1 MRLVSCE
8 GYRLV
13 GWTQTAKKY
22 SRRNNQQK
30 CREIMLRNLD
40 QIIPEIMHIE
50 RDMEKAKSKRVWTR
64 LDFQTAQSC
73 TVFQRI
79 FSTIDK

>member
-13 GWTQTAKKY
+13 GWTQTTKKY

-40 QIIPEIMHIE
+40 QIIPEIIHIE
-50 RDMEKAKSKRVWTR
+50 RDMESQIQES
-64 LDFQTAQSC
+64 LDQT
-73 TVFQRI
+73 
-79 FSTIDK
+79 